1 MAWDD
6 GRWMEDGVW
15 WIVDRGSWVNDE
27 IGPPAPSYHD
37 RTRRPCKWSKAEE
50 GLQQTATAHE
60 ELHPGSVL
68 GTRKSKSRRIAERPL
83 PLSLSAWMGLIRSR
97 PAQSRDFWG
106 KNNEQGRW
114 GPEGGGGVGW
124 RGRTRERGVQ
134 AGRPMTLMGLPD
146 GCPLG
151 DLGHLKKNG
160 RGRALSCP
168 ITHPCM
174 PSWSR
179 SWDGYRWMLT
189 GEL

>member
-6 GRWMEDGVW
+6 GRWMGWMVGGGWWMEDGVW

-37 RTRRPCKWSKAEE
+37 RATEE

-114 GPEGGGGVGW
+114 GPEG
-124 RGRTRERGVQ
+124 
-134 AGRPMTLMGLPD
+134 
-146 GCPLG
+146 
-151 DLGHLKKNG
+151 
-160 RGRALSCP
+160 
-168 ITHPCM
+168 
-174 PSWSR
+174 
-179 SWDGYRWMLT
+179 
-189 GEL
+189 